1 MSVCVCDCVS
11 VCMCVCLCLCKLRKY
26 PTSLYHFIFS
36 EHTATTG
43 APAVHGHGDKFASQK
58 LPVISAKWVRD
69 DGIIRL
75 LKSFTSWQKL
85 QGKKTREFNET
96 TLLTGKDSLHFKVT
110 RLYSYICVCIYLW
123 LFVSACRCLCL
134 PVVVCVY
141 LFPCVCLWLFN
152 CVCLCLSV
160 STCGVCV
167 CPSLPVVVC
176 VCLSLPV
183 VVCVCPSLP
192 VVV

>member
-1 MSVCVCDCVS
+1 MRVDVCVCLWLCV
-11 VCMCVCLCLCKLRKY
+11 CVCLCLCKLRKY

-123 LFVSACRCLCL
+123 LFVSACGCLCL
-134 PVVVCVY
+134 PVVVCVC

>member
-11 VCMCVCLCLCKLRKY
+11 VCVCVCLCLCKLRKY

-110 RLYSYICVCIYLW
+110 RLYSYIVY
-123 LFVSACRCLCL
+123 LCL
-134 PVVVCVY
+134 Y
-141 LFPCVCLWLFN
+141 I
-152 CVCLCLSV
+152 S
-160 STCGVCV
+160 
-167 CPSLPVVVC
+167 VVVC
-176 VCLSLPV
+176 VCL
-183 VVCVCPSLP
+183 
-192 VVV
+192 